1 MKALRIYTLKN
12 QAMADLYFNV
22 HWQRHLI
29 SLPKYHIQVDS
40 VHLEQVHEVN
50 QPCRVFALVHTK
62 DADDMET
69 LNAQYMQSDDFK
81 ADMAGYDMTAILN
94 VEEVKLKATMNL

>member
-1 MKALRIYTLKN
+1 MRALRIYTLKN

-29 SLPKYHIQVDS
+29 SLPKYHIQVDN
-40 VHLEQVHEVN
+40 VQLERVKQEDES
-50 QPCRVFALVHTK
+50 CRVFALVHTE
-62 DADDMET
+62 DGDDMET
-69 LNAQYMQSDDFK
+69 LNAKYMQSDDFK

-94 VEEVKLKATMNL
+94 VEEVKLKSSLEL

>member
-29 SLPKYHIQVDS
+29 SLPKYHIQVED
-40 VHLEQVHEVN
+40 VQLEQVKEADK
-50 QPCRVFALVHTK
+50 PCRVFALVYTENG
-62 DADDMET
+62 DDMET
-69 LNAQYMQSDDFK
+69 LNAKYMQSDDFK
-81 ADMAGYDMTAILN
+81 DDMEDYDMTAILN
-94 VEEVKLKATMNL
+94 VEEVKLKASLDI

>member
-1 MKALRIYTLKN
+1 VKALRIYTLKN
-12 QAMADLYFNV
+12 QAMADLYFKV

-40 VHLEQVHEVN
+40 VQLEQVKNGDE
-50 QPCRVFALVHTK
+50 PCRVFALVHTK
-62 DADDMET
+62 DTDDMAA
-69 LNAQYMQSDDFK
+69 LNAEYMQSDDFK

-94 VEEVKLKATMNL
+94 VEEVKLRSSIAN

>member
-12 QAMADLYFNV
+12 QAMADFYFNK

-29 SLPKYHIQVDS
+29 SLPKYHIQVDN
-40 VHLEQVHEVN
+40 VQLEQVKEAD
-50 QPCRVFALVHTK
+50 QPCRVFALVHTE
-62 DADDMET
+62 DGDDMAT
-69 LNAQYMQSDDFK
+69 LNAKYMQSDEFK

-94 VEEVKLKATMNL
+94 VEEVEMKASID